1 LNNDKVYVSLFQK
14 LEIPLTEV
22 DIRKMLVKLNDGLEG
37 NSVDVR

>member
-1 LNNDKVYVSLFQK
+1 MSLFQK

>member
-1 LNNDKVYVSLFQK
+1 LNNDMVYVSLFQK